1 MALAYTF
8 HVRRTLWKYA
18 AIRYGGQLHCHFI
31 PIVEFPLTV
40 RPGIGPV
47 NYPPFLVD
55 ATLVASI
62 HEAVKKVSD
71 EKVKAALNSGITAA
85 VKAMQEH
92 AGADVQIKLG
102 ASER

>member
-1 MALAYTF
+1 MEIC
-8 HVRRTLWKYA
+8 
-18 AIRYGGQLHCHFI
+18 IRYGGQLHCHFI
-31 PIVEFPLTV
+31 PIVEFPITV

-62 HEAVKKVSD
+62 HEAVRKVSD
-71 EKVKAALNSGITAA
+71 EKVKTALNSGITAA

-102 ASER
+102 GSER